1 MTEYK
6 DLAVSPEILRAVEKM
21 GFTYMTEI
29 QEKAIPVMLAGREI
43 IAKAPTGTGKT
54 CAFGIPIVEKIDP
67 ASKDLQALILCPTRE
82 LCTQICDDLRQLAQF
97 KEGLQIVSVY
107 GGQPM
112 GKQLAALKRNPQVV
126 VATPGRLLDHMSRRT
141 IRLDKVST
149 VVLDEAD
156 EMLDMGFFKDVQK
169 ILDRLPKEKQMV
181 MFSATIS
188 REVMD
193 IGWLYQRDAEEI
205 TVQPVELSRPKIT
218 QYSCQVTGRKKIFT
232 LAALIKGQEYR
243 RVLVFCNTKYATTS
257 LCDQLSACGV
267 AAECI
272 NGDMIQAARNQV
284 MARFKAGELPVLIA
298 TDVAA
303 RGIDVTDV
311 EAVFNFDVPQDNESY
326 THRIGRTGR
335 AQKEGAAYIFYGP
348 DEVQRLKN
356 IIRYTRNDI
365 RPIQVDEAGK
375 ITLQEK

>member
-1 MTEYK
+1 MKEFK
-6 DLAVSPEILRAVEKM
+6 ELAISPQLLRAIEEM
-21 GFTYMTEI
+21 GFTSMTEI
-29 QEKAIPVMLAGREI
+29 QEKAIPIMMEGREI

-54 CAFGIPIVEKIDP
+54 CAFGIPIVEKVNA
-67 ASKDLQALILCPTRE
+67 ASRDLQALILCPTRE

-97 KEGLQIVSVY
+97 KEGMQIVSIY

-112 GKQLAALKRNPQVV
+112 GKQLAALKRSPQVV

-141 IRLDKVST
+141 IRLDHVAT

-156 EMLDMGFFKDVQK
+156 EMLDMGFFKDVRK

-205 TVQPVELSRPKIT
+205 TVQPVELSRPRIT
-218 QYSCQVTGRKKIFT
+218 QYSCQVTGRKKIHT
-232 LAALIKGQEYR
+232 LAALIKGQQYQ

-257 LCDQLSACGV
+257 LCDQLAACGV
-267 AAECI
+267 SAECI
-272 NGDMIQAARNQV
+272 NGDMLQSARNQV
-284 MARFKAGELPVLIA
+284 MARFKAGQLPVLIA

-311 EAVFNFDVPQDNESY
+311 DAVFNFDVPQDNESY

-335 AQKEGAAYIFYGP
+335 AQKEGVAYIFYSP
-348 DEVQRLKN
+348 DEEKRLKN

-365 RPIQVDEAGK
+365 RPIVVDDSGNF
-375 ITLQEK
+375 TLK